1 MQFDLS
7 TNHKLIM
14 HQEPVGYSAT
24 VSGLLGACLL
34 LSGLVAAAITAP
46 LFDRVFT
53 HHLALS
59 IKILV
64 PPLAGA
70 WLSLIWA
77 GKISSDVT
85 FGELADCF
93 SSETREHSRS
103 FRHHDNHR
111 RHFTHVTRCHFGALC
126 RLDKKCRR

>member
-1 MQFDLS
+1 
-7 TNHKLIM
+7 M
-14 HQEPVGYSAT
+14 HQEPVGYSST
-24 VSGLLGACLL
+24 ISGLLGACLL

-59 IKILV
+59 IKVLV

-77 GKISSDVT
+77 GKIHSDVT

-93 SSETREHSRS
+93 PSETREHCRS
-103 FRHHDNHR
+103 FRHHGNHR
-111 RHFTHVTRCHFGALC
+111 YYFTDVTRCHFGTLC
-126 RLDKKCRR
+126 GLDKKCRR